1 MSQVTIYIDDDTE
14 ERTRKAARAAGVSL
28 SRWIA
33 DVLRSRVGAA
43 WPADV
48 VALGGSWRRQDD
60 GPERD
65 PAEVSDLSR
74 EPL

>member
-14 ERTRKAARAAGVSL
+14 ERTRTAARAAGVSL

-48 VALGGSWRRQDD
+48 VALGGSWRQRDD
-60 GPERD
+60 GPGND
-65 PAEVSDLSR
+65 PAEVGDLAR